1 MLLARSDGR
10 PWDTG
15 SVEEM
20 RQKLAFRASLPGA
33 FAFDQAAHGFRIAR
47 HAGVPCREL
56 LAAACAS
63 SWLVNSGA
71 PSTTFR
77 RWLEPPFD
85 AVLGELAEALA
96 ARPCAWA
103 SYADDERGA
112 LEGAMNVLAFEPRAL
127 GTLTKVLALLAPES
141 VPILADAALR
151 FAGVLAAEGDGT
163 FDAQTAPAS
172 CFGPAMTWF
181 TACVVA
187 HEAELAEVARSLRGP
202 PLAPAQVL
210 DRLLWFDAEG
220 RRHRD
225 G

>member
-15 SVEEM
+15 TVDEM
-20 RQKLAFRASLPGA
+20 REKLAFRASLPGA
-33 FAFDQAAHGFRIAR
+33 FAFDQAAHGFRVAR

-71 PSTTFR
+71 ASTTFR

-96 ARPCAWA
+96 AEPCAWA
-103 SYADDERGA
+103 SYAAEERAA
-112 LEGAMNVLAFEPRAL
+112 LEGAMKVLAFDRSAL
-127 GTLTKVLALLAPES
+127 GALTKILALLAPES

-151 FAGVLAAEGDGT
+151 FAGVLPGEADET
-163 FDAQTAPAS
+163 FDAQTAPPS

-181 TACVVA
+181 SACVVA
-187 HEAELAEVARSLRGP
+187 NETELAEVARGLRGP
-202 PLAPAQVL
+202 PLDAAQVL

-220 RRHRD
+220 RRHLA
-225 G
+225 